1 MTFLLILYF
10 TVGLITGSV
19 LTVTTALYYA
29 NKAMKSK
36 KLLTD
41 NFLKELDKL
50 TEGLDDKVPSVN
62 KRFSRI
68 KEIINE
74 QLDLQSHAEGPQR
87 NSMDGKNKNSM
98 IRTIKSLEEE
108 KNDIFRSIISDGHD
122 PKISVMGLDGVITEM
137 KLSEFMVLYGV
148 DMSPQPDKAASAK
161 KNTTTTKK
169 TSKSSKFIVHKGGKN
184 DSEGTSH

>member
-1 MTFLLILYF
+1 M
-10 TVGLITGSV
+10 
-19 LTVTTALYYA
+19 TALYFA
-29 NKAMKSK
+29 NKTIKSK
-36 KLLTD
+36 KMLTE

-50 TEGLDDKVPSVN
+50 TGGLDDKVPSVN

-74 QLDLQSHAEGPQR
+74 QLDLQSYAEGPQK

-108 KNDIFRSIISDGHD
+108 KNDIFRSIINDGHD
-122 PKISVMGLDGVITEM
+122 PKITVMGLDGVVTEM
-137 KLSEFMVLYGV
+137 KLSEFMAIYGV
-148 DMSPQPDKAASAK
+148 DMSPPPDDKAASTK
-161 KNTTTTKK
+161 KNITTTKK